1 MNKIFRI
8 FLSGFLVF
16 CLASARA
23 IAADDHAFKR
33 NNPDIMKYD
42 FARSYISSFSYL
54 ETMGHRLSQVN
65 DAKLK
70 TDDLGFIQWN
80 LDRLAKDNM
89 DIRIAKN
96 YVGKYFNVPN
106 SLMRKVIDTYAFS
119 CDQLIELNTNERTLW
134 NQIHQYRKQGVLTE
148 EQDTEFVK
156 GQEKLSALRKDSM
169 RGILESA
176 VLLTKVLISENVKEK
191 AIKKRLALSARERD
205 KLIRKLDTFAG
216 DNLDWGMRPG
226 QTYLQGAVATVRE
239 VLEDP
244 TFLSAD
250 E

>member
-1 MNKIFRI
+1 MTAFIRVLFLI
-8 FLSGFLVF
+8 FLHLLLTSANL
-16 CLASARA
+16 LAS
-23 IAADDHAFKR
+23 DDHAFKR

-54 ETMGHRLSQVN
+54 EAMDKRLQEAEK
-65 DAKLK
+65 AKK
-70 TDDLGFIQWN
+70 KSDQLGFIQWN

-96 YVGKYFNVPN
+96 YVSKYFNVPN
-106 SLMRKVIDTYAFS
+106 SLMRKVIDTYAYS
-119 CDQLIELNTNERTLW
+119 CDQLIELNANERALW
-134 NQIHQYRKQGVLTE
+134 NQLHQYRKQGELSG
-148 EQDTEFVK
+148 EQDKEFVE
-156 GQEKLSALRKDSM
+156 GNQKLSLQRKEFM
-169 RGILESA
+169 RGILESS

-191 AIKKRLALSARERD
+191 AVKKRLALSANERD
-205 KLIRKLDTFAG
+205 KLVRKLDTFAA
-216 DNLDWGMRPG
+216 DNLDWGMKPG

-244 TFLSAD
+244 TYLSAD